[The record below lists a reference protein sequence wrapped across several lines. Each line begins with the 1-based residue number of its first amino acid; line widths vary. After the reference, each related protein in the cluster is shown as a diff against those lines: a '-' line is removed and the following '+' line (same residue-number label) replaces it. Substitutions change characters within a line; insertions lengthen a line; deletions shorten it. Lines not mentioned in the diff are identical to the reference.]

1 MATRRRSLLDDFRAK
16 RRSGGFGGGGGGG
29 GGGMNYGEN
38 GKRRK
43 EEADNEE
50 EVLRNRRLWRF
61 FKMARQS
68 TFTLTVYLE
77 ITDATDRPTDRSTDR
92 AIAAPQESRGG
103 GRLDVFADFEQDRAP
118 FRLATAAAA
127 ADASLRFTKHL
138 CRK

>member
-1 MATRRRSLLDDFRAK
+1 
-16 RRSGGFGGGGGGG
+16 
-29 GGGMNYGEN
+29 MNYGEN

-77 ITDATDRPTDRSTDR
+77 ITDRPTDRSTDR

-127 ADASLRFTKHL
+127 DASLRFTKHL